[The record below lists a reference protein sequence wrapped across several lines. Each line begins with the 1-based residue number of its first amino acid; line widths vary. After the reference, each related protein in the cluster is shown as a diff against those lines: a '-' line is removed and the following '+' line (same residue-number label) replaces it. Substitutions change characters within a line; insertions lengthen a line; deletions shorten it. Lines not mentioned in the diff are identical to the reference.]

1 MHTGRGE
8 EREREREM
16 DVPQD
21 QGGTCGQVPPV
32 GESAEHKLLLVSLH
46 YKGIP
51 HIEEGFH
58 GIYQTA
64 H

>member
-1 MHTGRGE
+1 
-8 EREREREM
+8 M